1 MAGSKE
7 DAETVSAFF
16 QGMLCRA
23 VLMSG
28 AVAAEITTPLVRWA
42 KHVLR
47 RIATPCAV
55 FTLSDA

>member
-28 AVAAEITTPLVRWA
+28 AVAADITPLVRWA